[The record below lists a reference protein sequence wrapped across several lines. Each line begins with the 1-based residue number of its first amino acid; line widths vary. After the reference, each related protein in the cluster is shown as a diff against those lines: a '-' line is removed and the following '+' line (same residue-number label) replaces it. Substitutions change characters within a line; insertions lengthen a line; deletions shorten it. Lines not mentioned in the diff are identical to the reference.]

1 MDHLPGVIVHAF
13 PDNKVAKEVKC
24 ARTKSTA
31 IVKHALAPAVHKAMI
46 TNVLASPAFSL
57 MMDES
62 TDRGEKKR
70 EGTLIRYFDE
80 STLQVTTGFLG
91 LQDVAQANAA
101 NLFECLDFQLRE
113 DGLTYEKLIGWN
125 SDGASVMLGVRNSV
139 VSRLKE
145 KQPNLYVLH
154 CVCHISH
161 LMVSDVVKCI
171 PSDVIDLTGNLFW
184 WFHHSAKRVDELR
197 SFQEWLE
204 VEAHKILKKVDTRW
218 LSLEAC
224 VNRILEQ
231 YTPLESYFDSMENSR
246 LSDEKSRKK
255 MKALRDQL
263 KKPITKAYLLFLSNI
278 LSSVN
283 KFNLLFQSSSPNI
296 HRLVKEMNQLLL
308 GILNKFVIPEAIH
321 SVARVLDVDPSRE
334 NQKADEDLMLGA
346 SLHRYLTEKNDDL
359 EGTRELTVFYDNIRE
374 FLAKLV
380 HSATKRLPME
390 DSVLTD
396 LVWLDPA
403 ERVSSTVGM
412 VRRLVMGHFK
422 NFVPEEKRD
431 QLEEEFCLYQ
441 TTKDLPDDIALR
453 QLDVDVYWGRIGKLE
468 SSTSKPYGL
477 LSHFAKCLLC
487 IPHGNSDSER
497 MFSHINL
504 IRTDHRNQLQ
514 TSTVA
519 ACMDVKMNS
528 KVNDCRLYEP
538 SKEVVIATR
547 KVTQGSELAPK
558 RPPAK
563 PVLPSTSQQ
572 QPGSHSHGT
581 RQKKKGPRKGKK
593 WLWNICSV
601 YNNIIIWC
609 VMIQIPKLMINR
621 KKLI

>member
-1 MDHLPGVIVHAF
+1 MEESRVKTATRHSLFHA
-13 PDNKVAKEVKC
+13 
-24 ARTKSTA
+24 
-31 IVKHALAPAVHKAMI
+31 HI
-46 TNVLASPAFSL
+46 TS
-57 MMDES
+57 
-62 TDRGEKKR
+62 
-70 EGTLIRYFDE
+70 
-80 STLQVTTGFLG
+80 
-91 LQDVAQANAA
+91 
-101 NLFECLDFQLRE
+101 
-113 DGLTYEKLIGWN
+113 
-125 SDGASVMLGVRNSV
+125 
-139 VSRLKE
+139 
-145 KQPNLYVLH
+145 
-154 CVCHISH
+154 
-161 LMVSDVVKCI
+161 
-171 PSDVIDLTGNLFW
+171 
-184 WFHHSAKRVDELR
+184 
-197 SFQEWLE
+197 
-204 VEAHKILKKVDTRW
+204 
-218 LSLEAC
+218 
-224 VNRILEQ
+224 
-231 YTPLESYFDSMENSR
+231 
-246 LSDEKSRKK
+246 
-255 MKALRDQL
+255 
-263 KKPITKAYLLFLSNI
+263 LFLEWKS
-278 LSSVN
+278 
-283 KFNLLFQSSSPNI
+283 
-296 HRLVKEMNQLLL
+296 
-308 GILNKFVIPEAIH
+308 
-321 SVARVLDVDPSRE
+321 
-334 NQKADEDLMLGA
+334 ADI
-346 SLHRYLTEKNDDL
+346 R
-359 EGTRELTVFYDNIRE
+359 LTVFYDNIRE

-403 ERVSSTVGM
+403 EIVSSTVGM
-412 VRRLVMGHFK
+412 VRRLAMGHFK
-422 NFVPEEKRD
+422 NFVPEEKLD

-538 SKEVVIATR
+538 SNEVVIATR

-593 WLWNICSV
+593 
-601 YNNIIIWC
+601 
-609 VMIQIPKLMINR
+609 
-621 KKLI
+621 